1 MTMWQ
6 KQTNYLL
13 LFFLFLF
20 FQLPITAVA
29 NEDDLGKGNME
40 IKTDRIM
47 QGESTEE
54 QNQETELDRVFPEL
68 FTSEVKEQLDEQQ
81 QLSQRQYAE
90 LKDSL
95 FTTHVKETSIYD
107 MKSELFVEA
116 SDISHEVSQEEID
129 KTNTSESGSIS
140 TIIFYT
146 SVALFVGV
154 LISIVLFII
163 RKLRF

>member
-1 MTMWQ
+1 MTMRQ

-40 IKTDRIM
+40 IKIDRIM

-95 FTTHVKETSIYD
+95 FTTNVKETSIYD
-107 MKSELFVEA
+107 MQSELFVET

-140 TIIFYT
+140 TIVFYT
-146 SVALFVGV
+146 SVALFIGV